1 MGKLPT
7 TPTFIRWI
15 SYVDLT
21 VAQLVLV
28 KALDY
33 TKETWN
39 LLGTNPIEESIF
51 YFLTS
56 DQQDAAE
63 QLGFVEDTWDCYQN
77 HYDGYTWSELEE
89 VKVAKY
95 WIELGWNQLSWDEDI
110 DPLNIFDM
118 KWVELTPAQ
127 QEAAT
132 ELCYRQG
139 TWDKIPIPEWPVSP
153 DPDNVPSKVL
163 SNVPSKEQSGV
174 PSDTPSVRPSE
185 SLSDSPTT
193 DAPTLSPTSSKPVS
207 SASPSR
213 AQSNVPSKTPSDV
226 PSDTPSVRP
235 SESLSDSPTTDA
247 PTLSPTS

>member
-39 LLGTNPIEESIF
+39 LLGTNPIEASIF

-56 DQQDAAE
+56 DHKDAAE

-77 HYDGYTWSELEE
+77 HYDGYSWSELEE
-89 VKVAKY
+89 YKLKTY
-95 WIELGWNQLSWDEDI
+95 WIALGWDQLSWDEGI

-127 QEAAT
+127 QDAAT

-139 TWDKIPIPEWPVSP
+139 SWDKIPIPEWPVSP

-163 SNVPSKEQSGV
+163 SNVPSKEQSDIPSDKPSRAPSDVLSKTPSGV
-174 PSDTPSVRPSE
+174 PSDTPSVRPS
-185 SLSDSPTT
+185 
-193 DAPTLSPTSSKPVS
+193 
-207 SASPSR
+207 
-213 AQSNVPSKTPSDV
+213 
-226 PSDTPSVRP
+226 
-235 SESLSDSPTTDA
+235 
-247 PTLSPTS
+247 